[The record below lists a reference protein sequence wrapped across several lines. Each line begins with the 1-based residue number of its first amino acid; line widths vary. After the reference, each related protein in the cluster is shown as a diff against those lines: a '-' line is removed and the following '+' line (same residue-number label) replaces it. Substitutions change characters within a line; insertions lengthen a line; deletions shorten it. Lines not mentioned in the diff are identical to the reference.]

1 VGGPRARVRRLLRVV
16 LLLTPAALGVAAGC
30 RRGEAPPPNLL
41 FVLIDALRADHVSS
55 YGYSRPTTPSLDALA
70 ARGVRF
76 ADVMAP
82 SNRTRTSMPSIWTG
96 LLPSRHGLFTNYDTL
111 EDRFV
116 TVAELLR
123 QRGYRTAAWCPNP
136 SLNRRFGM
144 GQGFEVYDDEILEPG
159 TGPRTWERYETAS
172 RVNAR
177 ALQWIDREPGRP
189 FLAWLHYRDVHGP
202 YLPPPGY
209 DRLFVPGEA
218 RPLSPEEVSRRPAYL
233 TLPDDG
239 NDLEHYVAQ
248 YDGEIRYADDR
259 LAELLAELDRRG
271 LLRHT
276 VVIVTADHGEA
287 FLDHGQW
294 EHGALL
300 HGEETQVPL
309 VIWRQGLEPRVV
321 QRMVSTIDLF
331 PTLLELAGVTPPP
344 SDGESL
350 LPLLEGRDGAYRRT
364 QAVAESA
371 MPGGLQRAVRADG
384 WKLIVPPRGRPP
396 ELFHRRLDPAER
408 IDLAA
413 VRSRRERELAGAL
426 ESILGPAA
434 SHPFRPVSEPLGR
447 ELREQ
452 LRALGY
458 AR

>member
-1 VGGPRARVRRLLRVV
+1 MGGVRARVGDLLRVG
-16 LLLTPAALGVAAGC
+16 LLLAPVALLAQAGC
-30 RRGEAPPPNLL
+30 RRVEAPPPNLL

-96 LLPSRHGLFTNYDTL
+96 LLPSRHGLFTNYDRL

-123 QRGYRTAAWCPNP
+123 PRGYRTGAWCPNP
-136 SLNRRFGM
+136 SLNRRFGL

-159 TGPRTWERYETAS
+159 AGPRTWERYETAA

-177 ALQWIDREPGRP
+177 ALEWIDREPGRP
-189 FLAWLHYRDVHGP
+189 FLAWIHYRDVHGP

-209 DRLFVPGEA
+209 DRLFVPSET
-218 RPLSPEEVSRRPAYL
+218 RPLSPEEASRRPAYL
-233 TLPDDG
+233 TLPDDA

-259 LAELLAELDRRG
+259 LAELLGELDRRG
-271 LLRHT
+271 ILRHT

-309 VIWRQGLEPRVV
+309 VIWRQGLQPRVV
-321 QRMVSTIDLF
+321 QRMVSPLDLF

-344 SDGESL
+344 SDGQSL
-350 LPLLEGRDGAYRRT
+350 LPLLEGSDGAYRRT
-364 QAVAESA
+364 TAVAESA
-371 MPGGLQRAVRADG
+371 TRGGLQRAVRAAG
-384 WKLIVPPRGRPP
+384 WKLIVPPRGRAP
-396 ELFHRRLDPAER
+396 ELFHRSLDPAER

-413 VRSRRERELAGAL
+413 VRSGRERELAGAL
-426 ESILGPAA
+426 ESVLGPAA
-434 SHPFRPVSEPLGR
+434 AHPFRPVTQPLGR

-458 AR
+458 VR